1 MLERA
6 DDKLPDKMTFF
17 MIVLIF
23 IEKKH
28 LKSERQKKIK
38 DFIELFSGILDSSST
53 SVPHKVL
60 LLLIAKPTDFGPVGQ
75 N

>member
-6 DDKLPDKMTFF
+6 DDKLPDKITFF

-28 LKSERQKKIK
+28 LKNERQNIK
-38 DFIELFSGILDSSST
+38 EFIELFSGILDSSST

>member
-6 DDKLPDKMTFF
+6 DDKLPDKITFF

-28 LKSERQKKIK
+28 LKNERQKIK
-38 DFIELFSGILDSSST
+38 EFIELIFGILDSSST
-53 SVPHKVL
+53 SVPKVL
-60 LLLIAKPTDFGPVGQ
+60 LLLTAKPTDFGPVGQ